1 MFLYMS
7 KSIYDVEFCDEAG
20 EDALRKA
27 CRKMQEDNARLLQ
40 SHEHVQDWNDKL
52 QKTNTLFKQA
62 QDIDLI
68 QQLHTELKKA
78 NNEMNKANQ
87 INRELSDEL
96 KSKAREIEEL
106 KKKIAGMHPV
116 NAQEH
121 PRMRD
126 SSKIQEK

>member
-1 MFLYMS
+1 MS

-20 EDALRKA
+20 EDDLRKA

-40 SHEHVQDWNDKL
+40 SHENVQDWNDKL
-52 QKTNTLFKQA
+52 QKKNTLLKQV

-78 NNEMNKANQ
+78 NNEMKKANQ

-106 KKKIAGMHPV
+106 KKKIAGM
-116 NAQEH
+116 QT
-121 PRMRD
+121 PRFE
-126 SSKIQEK
+126 Q